1 MIIPQWTNGEKR
13 VNISITG
20 GRKFKRSQGLSID
33 LGKHQKQLVYSP
45 HDYGP
50 SYILQFNLRL
60 LSINFLLIYYIIYSL
75 IDKRIIIYFVI
86 FH

>member
-1 MIIPQWTNGEKR
+1 MGKR

-50 SYILQFNLRL
+50 LVHKQPWFYEGFNKETLYNDCWRDNWAYIHEKTSL
-60 LSINFLLIYYIIYSL
+60 L
-75 IDKRIIIYFVI
+75 
-86 FH
+86 